1 MPVKLRAIC
10 LASAMFFVAACGGE
24 LPVIAP
30 AAPTVIPLPT
40 HQPAFGSSVSNIAP
54 ATATIAP
61 R

>member
-24 LPVIAP
+24 LPAIAP
-30 AAPTVIPLPT
+30 SAPTAIPLPT
-40 HQPAFGSSVSNIAP
+40 HQPAFGSSVSNIAT
-54 ATATIAP
+54 ATATLTV